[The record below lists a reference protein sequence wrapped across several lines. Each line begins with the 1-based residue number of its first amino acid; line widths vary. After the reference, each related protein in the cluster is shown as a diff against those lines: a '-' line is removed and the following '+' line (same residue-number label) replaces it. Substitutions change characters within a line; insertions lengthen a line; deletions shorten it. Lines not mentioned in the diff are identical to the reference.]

1 MKKLEQEAKRK
12 HTQKKARQEFIKFSK
27 ELWISE
33 ITNDDI
39 GSNIYQKTRQ
49 VCEVQ
54 KLYEDIK
61 NKFDIVYKERNI
73 EKVNLDKL
81 EFKKSITQE
90 EFKQMPLE
98 YQRNWCG
105 IKCGI

>member
-1 MKKLEQEAKRK
+1 MQ
-12 HTQKKARQEFIKFSK
+12 I
-27 ELWISE
+27 
-33 ITNDDI
+33 
-39 GSNIYQKTRQ
+39 
-49 VCEVQ
+49 
-54 KLYEDIK
+54 IK
-61 NKFDIVYKERNI
+61 NEYKVEKCNNESWIRFESYLITKTITYDNGETEQRTRLFYPHLEGEI

-81 EFKKSITQE
+81 EFKKTMTQE